1 MTGALDPRPA
11 PAGSAPAAPPPPV
24 LIVTTTIPSEAD
36 ASRIAETVVTER
48 LAACAQIQGP
58 IRSTFRWQGRVDQA
72 TEWYVHC
79 KTTSSRVPELLSR
92 LQTLHPYDVPE
103 IIVTPII
110 DGHLP
115 YLQWVEDSVSREAHK

>member
-1 MTGALDPRPA
+1 VTGASDPRQA
-11 PAGSAPAAPPPPV
+11 PAGSVPAGPPPPFLV
-24 LIVTTTIPSEAD
+24 VTTTTPSAAD
-36 ASRIAETVVTER
+36 ASRIAETVVAER
-48 LAACAQIQGP
+48 LAACAQVQGP
-58 IRSTFRWQGRVDQA
+58 IRSTFRWQGQVDQA

-103 IIVTPII
+103 IIVTPIV

-115 YLQWVEDSVSREAHK
+115 YLQWVEDSVSRETQK